1 MPCVILKYQVTVSSF
16 ETLIFI
22 FVTGILSDLRLFLFK
37 FSVSVILIVTVC
49 GIIKFSEG
57 KRNYALLVHNMLI

>member
-1 MPCVILKYQVTVSSF
+1 MPCVILKYEVTFSSF

-22 FVTGILSDLRLFLFK
+22 FVTGILSDLRPFFK

>member
-22 FVTGILSDLRLFLFK
+22 FVTGILSDLRPFFK